1 MDAPTSLGATGGCPM
16 SGTLPPN
23 QRRLIRNYLITWFI
37 PSVGVA
43 TLLGGA
49 VGFVVHDIAYRAAYS
64 EAYDNARD
72 VAYKAVFDEVLQIT
86 QVATQTT
93 NNATTQLQNAQQ
105 MFANAKD
112 TETKLEAEKS
122 QIDQDSATARKASVD
137 VQELV
142 SGNYEQI
149 AQELI
154 AKQGF
159 RSTLATV
166 SQEALGGLQT
176 GLAQLKSSLKVWD
189 AGPEQTGAE
198 SRVSKCPD
206 GTYAVGF
213 AFQEE
218 AGLAHGALWT
228 GHIICRLL
236 NVPP

>member
-1 MDAPTSLGATGGCPM
+1 M
-16 SGTLPPN
+16 SDTLPPHE
-23 QRRLIRNYLITWFI
+23 RKLIRNYLISWFI

-43 TLLGGA
+43 TLLGGV
-49 VGFVVHDIAYRAAYS
+49 VGFVVHDVAYKTAYR

-72 VAYKAVFDEVLQIT
+72 AAYKAVFDEVVQLT

-93 NNATTQLQNAQQ
+93 NSATVQLQNAQQ
-105 MFANAKD
+105 MFATAKD

-122 QIDQDSATARKASVD
+122 QIDQDSAAARKASAN

-142 SGNYEQI
+142 SGKYEQI
-149 AQELI
+149 AQEL
-154 AKQGF
+154 AVKREF
-159 RSTLATV
+159 RSTLAAV
-166 SQEALGGLQT
+166 SQEALGTLQT
-176 GLAQLKSSLKVWD
+176 GLAQLKSSLMAWGD
-189 AGPEQTGAE
+189 RPEQTGAE

-213 AFQEE
+213 AFQDE